1 MSNKQWDGKSYGTPL
16 GYKIFIFFFKY
27 LGIRFAYI
35 NLTYVVL
42 FFVIKCH
49 KERKCIWQYYRKI
62 HKFGVL
68 KSIAKLYAHFFV
80 FAKTLVDKMA
90 IKYGFSHK
98 YKFYFEN
105 VEKAE
110 ELMNSSKGAIYLGAH
125 IGAWE
130 VGAHIFSKYKK
141 VMNVLMWDAEYQ
153 KIKELISK
161 DKNAGYEIISI
172 NKDSVEAILKIKS
185 ALNNGDIVGIQ
196 ADRYIDE
203 KRKRE
208 VSFLGE
214 MAEFPEGPFL
224 LASKLRA
231 PVVIYF
237 ALREKMSYRFFFKVI
252 DNTDKLQTKEY
263 EEKIFNEYL
272 TLLEDVVRRY
282 PQQWFN
288 FYPFWNK
295 L

>member
-1 MSNKQWDGKSYGTPL
+1 
-16 GYKIFIFFFKY
+16 
-27 LGIRFAYI
+27 
-35 NLTYVVL
+35 
-42 FFVIKCH
+42 
-49 KERKCIWQYYRKI
+49 
-62 HKFGVL
+62 VL

-80 FAKTLVDKMA
+80 FAQTLVDKMA

-185 ALNNGDIVGIQ
+185 ALNNAMECSSDPLCWEQDEQLNLAACFSCCLVSETSC
-196 ADRYIDE
+196 E
-203 KRKRE
+203 KRN
-208 VSFLGE
+208 LGLDRRALVDE
-214 MAEFPEGPFL
+214 EFG
-224 LASKLRA
+224 
-231 PVVIYF
+231 
-237 ALREKMSYRFFFKVI
+237 FFK
-252 DNTDKLQTKEY
+252 DL
-263 EEKIFNEYL
+263 
-272 TLLEDVVRRY
+272 
-282 PQQWFN
+282 
-288 FYPFWNK
+288 
-295 L
+295 